1 MAIMNDHPQPKDY
14 MMAVI
19 TVSAVLLALTP
30 VFLAIKSPTI
40 TIYVVLA
47 ISFVLGLVTI
57 GFAVDWLDS
66 PTAWRKHGAKWCLI
80 FQTMTFTFGSFILL
94 GLPLFSN

>member
-1 MAIMNDHPQPKDY
+1 MNDQPHPKDY

-19 TVSAVLLALTP
+19 TVSVVLLALTP
-30 VFLAIKSPTI
+30 VFLVIRPPTI
-40 TIYVVLA
+40 AIYVVLA
-47 ISFVLGLVTI
+47 LSFILGLVTI
-57 GFAVDWLDS
+57 SFAVDWLEK

>member
-1 MAIMNDHPQPKDY
+1 MTTMNDHPQPKDY

-30 VFLAIKSPTI
+30 VFLAIQPPTI
-40 TIYVVLA
+40 AIYVVLA

-57 GFAVDWLDS
+57 SFAVDWLDK
-66 PTAWRKHGAKWCLI
+66 PTAWRKQWAKWCLI
-80 FQTMTFTFGSFILL
+80 FQAMTFTFGSFILL